1 MLIILYFLISCK
13 SAIKNND
20 KKYLAY
26 LNDTTDLLPD
36 DYLEKLR
43 KSSYHVNMDSIRA
56 NTSDFYDIEIV
67 SKPNKKI
74 FNLEEQKFFSFKIT
88 NYGNKELFLP
98 EWFRI
103 DNGYINNNNIEMT
116 IEIYKKR
123 KVRYEKYV
131 QKRITTQTFVHPSI
145 NLPKRAIL
153 ITNNGKKI
161 SYSDI
166 SVDLYKKIVDE
177 GSYKAKIYIDLS
189 NFGYFKII
197 ETEIFFDV
205 KD

>member
-1 MLIILYFLISCK
+1 
-13 SAIKNND
+13 
-20 KKYLAY
+20 
-26 LNDTTDLLPD
+26 
-36 DYLEKLR
+36 
-43 KSSYHVNMDSIRA
+43 
-56 NTSDFYDIEIV
+56 
-67 SKPNKKI
+67 
-74 FNLEEQKFFSFKIT
+74 
-88 NYGNKELFLP
+88 
-98 EWFRI
+98 
-103 DNGYINNNNIEMT
+103 MT